1 MATFISNSVAETI
14 AAGRAYGRNAA
25 KGNVFALTGDLGA
38 GKTQFVKGVVSGLGS
53 GAEVTSPTFVLVHEY
68 EDGRLPVYHF
78 DFYRLDNSEA
88 VLRLGFDDYVFGDGV
103 SLIEWADR
111 YPALIPN
118 DAKWLV
124 FELKGEHTRVI
135 REGKPQEASKGA

>member
-1 MATFISNSVAETI
+1 MFISNSVAETI
-14 AAGRAYGRNAA
+14 AAGRQYARNAV
-25 KGNVFALTGDLGA
+25 KGDVFALTGDLGA
-38 GKTQFVKGVVSGLGS
+38 GKTQFVKGFVAGLGS

-78 DFYRLDNSEA
+78 DFYRLGDREA

-111 YPALIPN
+111 HSNLVPQE
-118 DAKWLV
+118 AKWLS
-124 FELKGEHTRVI
+124 FELKGENTRVI
-135 REGKPQEASKGA
+135 REGKLQ